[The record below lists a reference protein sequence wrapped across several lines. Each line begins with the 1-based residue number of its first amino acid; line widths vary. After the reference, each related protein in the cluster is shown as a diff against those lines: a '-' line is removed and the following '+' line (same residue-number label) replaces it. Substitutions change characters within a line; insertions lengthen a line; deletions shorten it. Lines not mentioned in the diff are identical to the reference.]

1 MALSYMEKWLGDMTP
16 AQMRKFI
23 LWQNTYDYDGT
34 QIWHS
39 KKSLAR
45 FCDLEESHPA
55 YATFSRV
62 YDRVT
67 REYQTAIDQ

>member
-1 MALSYMEKWLGDMTP
+1 MAMTWMDKWLGDMTP

-23 LWQNTYDYDGT
+23 IFQNTYDYDGT
-34 QIWHS
+34 RIWHS
-39 KKSLAR
+39 KASLAR
-45 FCDLEESHPA
+45 FCDLDPSHAA

-67 REYQTAIDQ
+67 SEYRREVA